1 MSSDNQHSF
10 KINPSNYPNLA
21 DYKIG
26 IVVSEWNIDI
36 TKNLLKGAESK
47 LIELGVDEKNIG
59 AILKTLT
66 KDCVFSIETHGVK
79 LVGHEEIT
87 SMFKRL
93 WKNHASVAH
102 KEFYFVKDAMSNQIA
117 VRFQVKNILHNG
129 QIISKSNCNFFT
141 LKGGIFSEVRVYMA
155 GENTLNKED

>member
-1 MSSDNQHSF
+1 MKKPVTLENLNQ
-10 KINPSNYPNLA
+10 KIN
-21 DYKIG
+21 
-26 IVVSEWNIDI
+26 SEDLVLRYF
-36 TKNLLKGAESK
+36 K
-47 LIELGVDEKNIG
+47 GVDKEDIN
-59 AILKTLT
+59 AILTTLT
-66 KDCVFSIETHGVK
+66 EDCVFSIETHKIK

-93 WKNHASVAH
+93 WKNHKSVEH
-102 KEFYFVKDAMSNQIA
+102 REFYFVKDAMSNQIA